1 MPTIGAEMVV
11 GWTVPQGILYT
22 GAVLFSRP
30 PAVRSFIDLYER
42 KRCRGTKTSLTTNVL
57 LPVPLRPTTCQTS
70 SILYSER
77 GIRKLP
83 KSTGLPSLMTGPP
96 TNVHV
101 AWSQPDD
108 QFHEPLT
115 RYPPSTTWPAP
126 IGAYDDEIRTA
137 GSSPHTSS
145 CAC

>member
-11 GWTVPQGILYT
+11 GCTVPQGILYT
-22 GAVLFSRP
+22 GAVLVFNP

-42 KRCRGTKTSLTTNVL
+42 NRCRGTKTSLTTSVL
-57 LPVPLRPTTCQTS
+57 LPVPFRPTTCHTS
-70 SILYSER
+70 SLR

-83 KSTGLPSLMTGPP
+83 KSPGVPSSITGPP

-115 RYPPSTTWPAP
+115 RYPPSTT
-126 IGAYDDEIRTA
+126 
-137 GSSPHTSS
+137 
-145 CAC
+145 